1 MSQLLFIESFVF
13 GAACLA
19 TIYHL
24 ILYIQQKDKFLLYYS
39 AYLLSLSLY
48 IGFKLV
54 SNNYD
59 PFAPTD
65 NIWNYILEEVFQV
78 TMVTVYV
85 VFAAQTLEVVQEKSI
100 VRTLMYLFF
109 VMSFLS
115 ISYHVADALV
125 NGAGV
130 KTHKTYAISR
140 ISLVGIA
147 TIALLFA
154 WRIRTSIFQRTI
166 IVGSLVYDTSGLLS
180 IISFTQETD
189 ILGLSGVEPY
199 LAGCLLDI
207 IIFSSALG
215 YRLKTIA
222 DEKNRLL
229 TREIETQLA
238 LEKTRREIA
247 TNLHDD
253 VGSTLSSINIY
264 TEAIKNKLKNNEPER
279 VMELVNKIGEN
290 SRETISTLGDIV
302 WNINPLNDTSEKLFN
317 RMESMATLLLSAQ
330 NALLEFDLDP
340 KLRDFDFSLEAKQNL
355 YLIFKEIIN
364 NAAKYAKATLV
375 KASIKKNGNQLEISI
390 IDNGNGFDIS
400 QQSEGN
406 GLKNIRLRSESLKG
420 TVSISSGSSG
430 TSTVIILPVLELAKP
445 EAGKG

>member
-39 AYLLSLSLY
+39 AYLLSLSCY

-59 PFAPTD
+59 PFEPTD
-65 NIWNYILEEVFQV
+65 NIWHYILEEVLQV

-85 VFAAQTLEVVQEKSI
+85 VFAGQTLEVVQEKSI
-100 VRTLMYLFF
+100 VRSLMYLFF

-115 ISYHVADALV
+115 VSYHVADAFL

-130 KTHKTYAISR
+130 KTHNTYAISR

-154 WRIRTSIFQRTI
+154 WRIRTSTFQRTI

-199 LAGCLLDI
+199 LIGCLLDI

-229 TREIETQLA
+229 TREIETQQA

-247 TNLHDD
+247 INLHDD
-253 VGSTLSSINIY
+253 IGSTLSSINIY
-264 TEAIKNKLKNNEPER
+264 TEAIKNKLKNNEPEK

-302 WNINPLNDTSEKLFN
+302 WNINPLNDTSERLFN
-317 RMESMATLLLSAQ
+317 RMESMATILLSAQ
-330 NALLEFDLDP
+330 NTFLEFELDP
-340 KLRDFDFSLEAKQNL
+340 DLKDFDFSLEAKQNI
-355 YLIFKEIIN
+355 YLLFKEIIN
-364 NAAKYAKATLV
+364 NAAKYAEASVV
-375 KASIKKNGNQLEISI
+375 KVVIQKTGIMLKMKISDNGKGFNMNEKS
-390 IDNGNGFDIS
+390 NGNGL
-400 QQSEGN
+400 GN
-406 GLKNIRLRSESLKG
+406 MKQRAEIFHGSA
-420 TVSISSGSSG
+420 TISSSSAG
-430 TSTVIILPVLELAKP
+430 TKTEIQIPLTSLLKT
-445 EAGKG
+445 